1 MKAGLV
7 ARDWMRICVWFT
19 ACVGVVAVL
28 SAQGPTPL
36 DAELQ
41 RAFTATYNLDYTT
54 GFAITR
60 QAVARAPNE
69 SRAHRALASIIW
81 LDILFQRGAVTIDHY
96 LGGLTKAQV
105 TLQKP
110 PADLDAEFKR
120 EVAQAITLAQSER
133 QRDGR
138 SLQALEDL
146 GAAKGLQAT
155 YTASVEGSVM
165 AAFGSAKGA
174 FDAAETLLDR
184 DPRNV
189 TAATLVGTYRYAVS
203 TLSLP
208 SRMFAYVAGFGG
220 DKSKAIS
227 LLEAASRFGASTHV
241 EASTALALIYSREG
255 RHLDA
260 FRVLGE
266 LAKEYPQNRLFVL
279 EQGSAAIRA
288 GRHAEAEVIL
298 SAGLAALDRDARR
311 RIPGENALW
320 LYKRGLARLNLNKT
334 ALAAAD
340 VQQAQQRGPVDWVK
354 GRLHLAA
361 ARIADL
367 GGRRPEALAEY
378 RLARDTARAANDPA
392 CVAEATR
399 GLQTPFRSPLPPNR

>member
-1 MKAGLV
+1 
-7 ARDWMRICVWFT
+7 MRTSVMLA
-19 ACVGVVAVL
+19 ACVGAVAVL
-28 SAQGPTPL
+28 PAQSPTSL
-36 DAELQ
+36 DEDLQ

-54 GFAITR
+54 GFAIAR

-69 SRAHRALASIIW
+69 SRAHRALASIVW

-96 LGGLTKAQV
+96 LGGITKAQV
-105 TLQKP
+105 SLQKP

-120 EVAQAITLAQSER
+120 EVTQAIALAQAETR
-133 QRDGR
+133 RDRGN
-138 SLQALEDL
+138 LQALEDL

-155 YTASVEGSVM
+155 YTASVEGSIM
-165 AAFGSAKGA
+165 AAFSSAKGA

-184 DPRNV
+184 NPRNV
-189 TAATLVGTYRYAVS
+189 TAATLVGTYRYAVA

-227 LLEAASRFGASTHV
+227 MLEAASRFGASTRV

-260 FRVLGE
+260 FRILGE

-288 GRHAEAEVIL
+288 GRFADAEAIL
-298 SAGLAALDRDARR
+298 SAGLAALDHDTRR
-311 RIPGENALW
+311 RIPGESALW
-320 LYKRGLARLNLNKT
+320 LYKRGLARLNLNKP

-340 VQQAQQRGPVDWVK
+340 VQLAFQRGPVDWVN

-361 ARIADL
+361 GRLADL
-367 GGRRPEALAEY
+367 GGRRADALAEY
-378 RLARDTARAANDPA
+378 RLARDIARTTNDPA
-392 CVAEATR
+392 CASEAAR
-399 GLQTPFRSPLPPNR
+399 GLQTPFALPKQAAR